1 MRLST
6 KSRYGTRL
14 ILDIAMHCHDG
25 PVRIQDIADRQRISA
40 KYLERIVQIL
50 RRAGFIRS
58 KRGHK
63 GGHVLARPLEEI
75 SVGAIVRILE
85 DDPALVEC
93 VQAQDACP
101 NAEDC
106 LTRRIWKEAND
117 AMYERLD
124 AITLKS
130 LVACANVGV
139 EL

>member
-14 ILDIAMHCHDG
+14 ILDIAMHCQNG

-63 GGHVLARPLEEI
+63 GGHVLAKPLADI

-85 DDPALVEC
+85 DEPALVEC
-93 VQAQDACP
+93 VHVLEACP
-101 NAEDC
+101 SAPDC
-106 LTRRIWKEAND
+106 VTRRIWKEAND

-124 AITLKS
+124 AITLES
-130 LVACANVGV
+130 LVTCASVGV
-139 EL
+139 EI